1 MTRDR
6 GLTGPVGKSLEVAI
20 VVLFIGLLSTTLF
33 GGVVPEYRSA
43 AGTEVGERVLALSAE
58 RIQQT
63 VPPSVAG
70 ATARHRVDLPR
81 TIRGKSYQIRTEGR
95 TLVLDHPHPAVGGQT
110 PVALPASATLSGSW
124 ESHGDPAVV
133 VRETQDGPTVRLV
146 S

>member
-1 MTRDR
+1 MSRDR

-33 GGVVPEYRSA
+33 GSVVPEYRNA

-58 RIQQT
+58 RIQQA
-63 VPPSVAG
+63 VPPSVEG

-81 TIRGKSYQIRTEGR
+81 TVRGESYRIRTDGR
-95 TLVLDHPHPAVGGQT
+95 TLVLDHPHHAVDGRMR
-110 PVALPASATLSGSW
+110 VALPAGATLSGSW

-133 VRETQDGPTVRLV
+133 VRETGDGPTVRLV